1 MSAIAA
7 TRVGKSNRRERKAKK
22 TGIIPPIRFPIA
34 GGCRFGFS
42 RNGYLVSDFAS
53 FPVRCGNRGRDAA
66 ARCRAGPGKRF
77 KHRRIVGSGVGAG
90 GDTRART
97 CLRTGSRPGR
107 DGSRPGLLADPTT
120 RAIANLFDP
129 AYAAI
134 IAASRLTDFVPP
146 THVFDPSALTGDVPG
161 PVTPA
166 APAHGI
172 ADYKAAASGEAGQPA
187 GR

>member
-1 MSAIAA
+1 MATLFPISPVSLSGAATVAA
-7 TRVGKSNRRERKAKK
+7 TR
-22 TGIIPPIRFPIA
+22 PPVAAPVLEDVSSTVELSEA
-34 GGCRFGFS
+34 G
-42 RNGYLVSDFAS
+42 LALAAT
-53 FPVRCGNRGRDAA
+53 PVPAPATAPAAGPAETAA
-66 ARCRAGPGKRF
+66 ALALF
-77 KHRRIVGSGVGAG
+77 S
-90 GDTRART
+90 
-97 CLRTGSRPGR
+97 
-107 DGSRPGLLADPTT
+107 LLADPTT

-187 GR
+187 GPPGAPAGR

>member
-1 MSAIAA
+1 MATLFPISPVSLSGAATVAA
-7 TRVGKSNRRERKAKK
+7 TR
-22 TGIIPPIRFPIA
+22 PPVAAPVLENVSSTVELSEA
-34 GGCRFGFS
+34 G
-42 RNGYLVSDFAS
+42 LALAAT
-53 FPVRCGNRGRDAA
+53 PVPAPA
-66 ARCRAGPGKRF
+66 AGPAETVAALALF
-77 KHRRIVGSGVGAG
+77 S
-90 GDTRART
+90 
-97 CLRTGSRPGR
+97 
-107 DGSRPGLLADPTT
+107 LLADPTT

-187 GR
+187 GPPGAPAGR